1 MEIKINKEIKD
12 YHESMF
18 FGLSA
23 RQFICS
29 VLAVGVAVGTYLGLR
44 DIIGRETVLWMCVL
58 LAAPFAAAGFFK
70 YNGMTFEKF
79 AAAYIRSEFLASGR
93 RIFKSENI
101 LYNLYRAGRK
111 QASCSPMQPKEVLKD
126 AVQTNK
132 KSKKDKKKNT

>member
-29 VLAVGVAVGTYLGLR
+29 VLAVGVAVGTYFGLR
-44 DIIGRETVLWMCVL
+44 DIIGKEIVSWLCVL
-58 LAAPFAAAGFFK
+58 LAAPIAAAGFFR

-79 AAAYIRSEFLASGR
+79 VVSYIRSEFLASGR
-93 RIFKSENI
+93 RVFKSENI
-101 LYNLYRAGRK
+101 LYRLYR
-111 QASCSPMQPKEVLKD
+111 EVLRD
-126 AVQTNK
+126 DVQKNK
-132 KSKKDKKKNT
+132 QSKKDKKKNTENRSAVYPC

>member
-29 VLAVGVAVGTYLGLR
+29 VLAVGVAVGTYFGLR
-44 DIIGRETVLWMCVL
+44 DIIGKEIVSWLCVL

-79 AAAYIRSEFLASGR
+79 AVAYIRSEFLASGR
-93 RIFKSENI
+93 RVFKSENI
-101 LYNLYRAGRK
+101 LYRLYR
-111 QASCSPMQPKEVLKD
+111 EVLRD
-126 AVQTNK
+126 DVQKNK
-132 KSKKDKKKNT
+132 QSKKEKKKNTENRSAVNSC

>member
-18 FGLSA
+18 FGLSV

-29 VLAVGVAVGTYLGLR
+29 MLAVGVAVGTYFGLR
-44 DIIGRETVLWMCVL
+44 DIIGRETVSWMCVL
-58 LAAPFAAAGFFK
+58 LAAPFATAGFFK

-93 RIFKSENI
+93 RVFKSENI
-101 LYNLYRAGRK
+101 LYSLY
-111 QASCSPMQPKEVLKD
+111 KEVLNN

-132 KSKKDKKKNT
+132 KNQKGKKKNT